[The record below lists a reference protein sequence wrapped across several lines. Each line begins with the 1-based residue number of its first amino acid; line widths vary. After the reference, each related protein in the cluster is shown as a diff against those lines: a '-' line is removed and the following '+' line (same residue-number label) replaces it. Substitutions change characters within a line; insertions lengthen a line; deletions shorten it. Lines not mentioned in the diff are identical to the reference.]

1 MNCNSSFWAHVFMTA
16 YLLWVTGCVA
26 QKVYFDCGA
35 KVDVVE
41 VQGLILSPGFPF
53 NYSSGTHCVWQFFV
67 PVGHQLILE
76 IFDFDVFESHDP
88 STQYTAI
95 SNLKVEDAEADDGV
109 TFPSGGPVTDE
120 NVSMLAKD
128 APVPKAQGGRA
139 KAHQSSFQNDK
150 VKQVVVQEQSTK
162 MEIAKVSNS
171 AKRSTSDTASPHPPS
186 HLLLPRAQA
195 AVNSITSPLLR
206 GDPDLN
212 PTPNPRAAAP
222 DLAVIVDKATTATS
236 PPPTDTELVSPE
248 TQQSVVDACPHDVLY
263 ISDLLTFS
271 SRFCG
276 SNRPSSSQL
285 VFGSSQEMV
294 EVIME
299 LITTTHWGRG
309 FALLFHYHNRTE
321 QDGDDPQH
329 TYAPAGASKMDS
341 LLAAMSGAAFFA
353 MVLTSALCII
363 FRPKLC
369 PKTASSCSS
378 NNSEVQEGV
387 QNSGADVRE
396 LQLTGRILNNNRTGR
411 ILNNN
416 RTGRILNNNRTG
428 RILNS
433 NRAGRIL
440 NSNRAGRILNSN
452 RAGRILNNNRAGR
465 ILNSNRTGRILN
477 NNRTGRI
484 LNNNRTGRILN
495 NNRTGRILNNNRTGR
510 ILNSNRAGRILN
522 SNRAGRILNNNR
534 AGRIL
539 NSNRAGRIL
548 NNRAGRIV
556 NSNRAGSPVS
566 VGGDMSEHAEVDLSS
581 SGLTELDL
589 GTDEVFIIS
598 SAPSPSS
605 RLLFSAH
612 TQRERFLRHSDTGP
626 GPVSDWPSP
635 DPAASPTETRA
646 AQDGS
651 ASCARPRAWS
661 VRTFQDFL
669 PPLPQLHKKWCS
681 WNSTSPFTKLVDSAP
696 SSFVSDCRGED
707 SRKVFSDPQLETQ
720 DDSNASDSSMSNA
733 SYPLTQPAQ
742 RQRRL
747 NSTSNMRRSRFT
759 GPCFGL
765 LSGSS
770 PSESTKTPGGPLL
783 QASPSQ
789 PSNST
794 SGQGQPEGVQ
804 GGKRCDFP
812 AENDHVSV
820 PVFAICEEEDRQPL
834 ILAEHLG
841 QSSMLNGLSW
851 GVYEA
856 KGPAGG
862 SPNPGPQSAAN
873 GPLLQRGRSEWRPW
887 GSQAS
892 GGASPYPLPHPSDS
906 YTATNTNELK
916 STFVHSTANQIQ
928 MPSLSQS
935 TVPCSVTGN
944 EM

>member
-1 MNCNSSFWAHVFMTA
+1 MTCNSSFWAHVFMTA
-16 YLLWVTGCVA
+16 YLLWVTGRVA

-35 KVDVVE
+35 KVDVVD
-41 VQGLILSPGFPF
+41 VQGLILSPGFPY
-53 NYSSGTHCVWQFFV
+53 NYSSGSHCVWQFFV

-88 STQYTAI
+88 SAQYTAI
-95 SNLKVEDAEADDGV
+95 SNLKVKDAEADDGA
-109 TFPSGGPVTDE
+109 TFPSGSPVTDE
-120 NVSMLAKD
+120 NMSMLAKD
-128 APVPKAQGGRA
+128 VHVTQAQGGRA
-139 KAHQSSFQNDK
+139 IAPQSFFQHDK

-171 AKRSTSDTASPHPPS
+171 AKRSTSDIASPHPTS
-186 HLLLPRAQA
+186 HLLPRDQA

-212 PTPNPRAAAP
+212 LTPNPRAAAP
-222 DLAVIVDKATTATS
+222 DLAVVVDKATTPTS
-236 PPPTDTELVSPE
+236 PPSTDTESVSSE
-248 TQQSVVDACPHDVLY
+248 TQVVDACPHDVLY

-321 QDGDDPQH
+321 PDGDDPRH
-329 TYAPAGASKMDS
+329 TYAPTGASKMES

-369 PKTASSCSS
+369 PKRASSRSS
-378 NNSEVQEGV
+378 NNSEVQERV

-396 LQLTGRILNNNRTGR
+396 LQLVATNQPSLEVPGTAENDNNHSLSLTH
-411 ILNNN
+411 
-416 RTGRILNNNRTG
+416 T
-428 RILNS
+428 
-433 NRAGRIL
+433 
-440 NSNRAGRILNSN
+440 
-452 RAGRILNNNRAGR
+452 
-465 ILNSNRTGRILN
+465 
-477 NNRTGRI
+477 
-484 LNNNRTGRILN
+484 
-495 NNRTGRILNNNRTGR
+495 
-510 ILNSNRAGRILN
+510 
-522 SNRAGRILNNNR
+522 
-534 AGRIL
+534 
-539 NSNRAGRIL
+539 
-548 NNRAGRIV
+548 
-556 NSNRAGSPVS
+556 GSPVS
-566 VGGDMSEHAEVDLSS
+566 VGGDMSEHAGVDFSS
-581 SGLTELDL
+581 NGLTELDL

-598 SAPSPSS
+598 SVPSPSS

-651 ASCARPRAWS
+651 ASCARPRPRAWS

-696 SSFVSDCRGED
+696 SGFVSECRGDD
-707 SRKVFSDPQLETQ
+707 SRKVFSDPQLEAQ
-720 DDSNASDSSMSNA
+720 DDSNASDSSMSNV
-733 SYPLTQPAQ
+733 SYPLTLPAQ

-770 PSESTKTPGGPLL
+770 PSDSTKAPGGPLL

-794 SGQGQPEGVQ
+794 SGQGQPEEVQ
-804 GGKRCDFP
+804 GGKRRDFP
-812 AENDHVSV
+812 TESDHVSV

-841 QSSMLNGLSW
+841 YSSMLNGLSR

-856 KGPAGG
+856 KGPAGA
-862 SPNPGPQSAAN
+862 SLNPGPQSAAN

-906 YTATNTNELK
+906 HTATNTNELK
-916 STFVHSTANQIQ
+916 SAFVHSTANQIQ
-928 MPSLSQS
+928 MPSLNQS

-944 EM
+944 VM